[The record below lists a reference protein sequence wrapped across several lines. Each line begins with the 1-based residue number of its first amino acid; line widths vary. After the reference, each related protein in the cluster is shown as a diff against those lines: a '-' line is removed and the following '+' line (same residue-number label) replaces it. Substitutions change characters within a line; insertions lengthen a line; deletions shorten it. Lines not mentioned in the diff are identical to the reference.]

1 MNEEDFDT
9 ESDISAKSKSGS
21 KKGIIFAFVG
31 LILVGGGGTAAYM
44 SGMLNDETELEKLK
58 IDDVAETKFA
68 LFSVQEFYYHLPTMI
83 TNLSG
88 NSDRP
93 SFLKFSVSLEVNDV
107 AVLSQI
113 QRLEPRVIDILQV
126 HFRELRLDD
135 LRDSR
140 GIPILRHEILKRI
153 NAAIRPAEISSVL
166 LNELLIQ

>member
-1 MNEEDFDT
+1 MNKEDFDT

-107 AVLSQI
+107 ACHKSKGWSPASLTY
-113 QRLEPRVIDILQV
+113 
-126 HFRELRLDD
+126 FR
-135 LRDSR
+135 S
-140 GIPILRHEILKRI
+140 
-153 NAAIRPAEISSVL
+153 ISGS
-166 LNELLIQ
+166 

>member
-9 ESDISAKSKSGS
+9 KSDISPKSKSGS

-44 SGMLNDETELEKLK
+44 SGILNDETELVKLK
-58 IDDVAETKFA
+58 IDDVAETM
-68 LFSVQEFYYHLPTMI
+68 FSVQEFYYHLPTMI

-166 LNELLIQ
+166 LKELLIQ